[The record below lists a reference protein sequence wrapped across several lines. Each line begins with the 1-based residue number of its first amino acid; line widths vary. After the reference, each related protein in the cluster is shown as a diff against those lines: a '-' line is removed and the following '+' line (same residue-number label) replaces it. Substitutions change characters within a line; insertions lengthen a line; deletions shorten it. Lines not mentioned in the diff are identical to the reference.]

1 MLTLVIQGSQQV
13 SADVIQE
20 VLRRSY
26 RPCLLYSTPNRNK
39 MRFLFL
45 CLKELVHSMLN
56 KAQLIYLSFYFM
68 TACLHVCM
76 RTSCVPCALRSQKRV
91 LDPLGLELQKVSH
104 HRVLRTEPGSSIR
117 TAGVLGAVPPA
128 QYCYFLVFAQKALR
142 TNKAHQQISK
152 NIFNVCS
159 VLLHVCVFMCILV

>member
-1 MLTLVIQGSQQV
+1 MFTFSFVLCICMYVYVSCTRRECQILRHWRQV
-13 SADVIQE
+13 VVSRQ
-20 VLRRSY
+20 
-26 RPCLLYSTPNRNK
+26 
-39 MRFLFL
+39 
-45 CLKELVHSMLN
+45 
-56 KAQLIYLSFYFM
+56 M
-68 TACLHVCM
+68 T
-76 RTSCVPCALRSQKRV
+76 
-91 LDPLGLELQKVSH
+91 
-104 HRVLRTEPGSSIR
+104 VLRTEPGSSIR